1 MSYAGPRRHRD
12 GHDMNGL
19 EDLEKSGRPRWCG
32 LVRYLASYG
41 IHSTPSRPLW
51 LRRCVRLANGP
62 CIRWTGPGWMDSGG
76 IALPPVHQSALFVG
90 PTCRTGQGQGQGQG
104 RRGGGGGVESAALCC
119 WKSQTDR
126 PRPFSHS
133 FLILPA
139 LDRCRAQN
147 LRWQRSDGE
156 QGLAGDM
163 VPGHPSL
170 AIHLF
175 KVWTYLWF
183 IRARYP
189 ETPLPASVF
198 SRTP

>member
-1 MSYAGPRRHRD
+1 MWLGKVPSELRDPFHSIQAAVASPLRSIGERALHPMDRAWIDGQRRD
-12 GHDMNGL
+12 
-19 EDLEKSGRPRWCG
+19 RP
-32 LVRYLASYG
+32 
-41 IHSTPSRPLW
+41 PSRPSISLV
-51 LRRCVRLANGP
+51 CGP
-62 CIRWTGPGWMDSGG
+62 DLSDRARARAGAGEAGW
-76 IALPPVHQSALFVG
+76 
-90 PTCRTGQGQGQGQG
+90 
-104 RRGGGGGVESAALCC
+104 GGGVESAALCC